1 MIPLPGFCEQL
12 NIEEKK
18 PTYTEKFLEKIDR
31 YNGCE
36 STNGE
41 GEQYQTG
48 LENEFNQ
55 KHL

>member
-31 YNGCE
+31 YNE
-36 STNGE
+36 R
-41 GEQYQTG
+41 QVY
-48 LENEFNQ
+48 
-55 KHL
+55 KRRR